1 MKHIMNI
8 QKFNVKAAAAVAAAV
23 AGLCGCSDWTRPE
36 ALDVAPE
43 MQESSEETLAAIR
56 AFKQTDHKI
65 VILGMEATPDAPVA
79 RYQHVTSMP
88 DSADYIYIRDLVGGL
103 NGAIAPEIAEVRSK
117 KGTKVLA
124 DVDYMSIQEAWQDMQ
139 DDKID
144 AGEPQ
149 GTEDEFAAYCKE
161 QTEAQLACCST
172 YGCDGIMVS
181 YNGSA
186 TFDWHRTG
194 RAAFLNAIAD
204 WYGQNSSK
212 EMIVRGTLN
221 LIAQNTVAGSDD
233 PLYDWESLLGN
244 CRYIIYAIGES
255 TIDSDVNLGIDRIL
269 RRYSSFPSDKFI
281 MEATVPDPSDPGTQI
296 GMTPA
301 RAAEYVLVEDEDFSK
316 LGLCVENAE
325 DDYFNIGNSYIN
337 VRRAITVLNTEPSVD
352 ENPSATE
359 E

>member
-65 VILGMEATPDAPVA
+65 VVLGMDATAETPVG
-79 RYQHVTSMP
+79 RYQHLNSMP
-88 DSADYIYIRDLVGGL
+88 DSADYIFIRNLVGGL
-103 NGAIAPEIAEVRSK
+103 HRDLVQEIGQVRK
-117 KGTKVLA
+117 QKGTRVLA
-124 DVDYMSIQEAWQDMQ
+124 DIDYISIEEEWLAIQDAA
-139 DDKID
+139 ID
-144 AGEPQ
+144 AGEPA
-149 GTEDEFAAYCKE
+149 GTDEEYTSFV
-161 QTEAQLACCST
+161 TEKVNAQLACLAK
-172 YGCDGIMVS
+172 YGCDGLMIS

-186 TFDWHRTG
+186 SSSVAVVG
-194 RAAFLNAIAD
+194 RAAFINAVMA
-204 WYGQNSSK
+204 WRASSPDV
-212 EMIVRGTLN
+212 EMLLRGN
-221 LIAQNTVAGSDD
+221 LQQVIRNTSAGET
-233 PLYDWESLLGN
+233 LYDVAAFLAEFRL
-244 CRYIIYAIGES
+244 IVFAVGEY
-255 TIDSDVNLGIDRIL
+255 TTENDVNSAVNRLRRSFADFPIDR
-269 RRYSSFPSDKFI
+269 FI
-281 MEATVPDPSDPGTQI
+281 FEATVPDPADPVQI
-296 GMTPA
+296 GMTPQQTA
-301 RAAEYVLVEDEDFSK
+301 SYVLNLNEDFTK